1 MSIGSRIKNAWNAF
15 RNNTPNISYD
25 YSGSYYRPDRLRLT
39 RGNERTI
46 VTSVFNRIAVD
57 VSSINIYHCQLDE
70 NDRLVSYMD
79 TNLNKCLTIAA
90 NIDQT
95 ARAFMLDVVMS
106 MMDEGCV
113 AIVPIDTTLNP
124 NLSDSY
130 DILSMR
136 TGKIVQWYPTKV
148 TVEVYNEKKGQKQQI
163 TLDKK
168 TVAIIENPFFSIMN
182 EPNSTLQRLMRK
194 LVLLDAV
201 DEETSSGKLDLIIQL
216 PYTIRSDLRKQQ
228 AEERRKNIEEQLAGS
243 KYGIAYADS
252 TEKITQLN
260 RPLENNLMKQIEY
273 LTSMLY
279 SQLGITEDILN
290 GKADEQTMLNYYS
303 RTIEPIITAITSEM
317 TRKFLSKTA
326 ITQHKTIAFFRDPFK
341 LVPLNNIADIADKFT
356 RNEILSSNELRQI
369 IGIRPSDD
377 PKANMLT
384 NSNIKQD
391 YYNEELGGYTDE
403 YGNPV
408 YSDQQV
414 PPEDQTEYNTE
425 QNY

>member
-15 RNNTPNISYD
+15 RNNTSNISYD
-25 YSGSYYRPDRLRLT
+25 YSGSYYRPDRLRLS

-57 VSSINIYHCQLDE
+57 VSSINIYHCQLDD
-70 NDRLVSYMD
+70 NGRLDSYMNS
-79 TNLNKCLTIAA
+79 NLNKCLTIEA

-106 MMDEGCV
+106 MLDEGCV
-113 AIVPIDTTLNP
+113 AIVPTDTTDNP
-124 NLSDSY
+124 NLTDSY

-136 TGKIVQWYPTKV
+136 TGKIVQWYPTEV
-148 TVEVYNEKKGQKQQI
+148 TVELYNERKGQKEQI
-163 TLDKK
+163 TLKK
-168 TVAIIENPFFSIMN
+168 DTVAIVENPFFSIMN

-216 PYTIRSDLRKQQ
+216 PYTIRSELRKQQ

-290 GKADEQTMLNYYS
+290 GQANEQTMLNYYS
-303 RTIEPIITAITSEM
+303 RTIEPIVTAITTEM

-326 ITQHKTIAFFRDPFK
+326 ITQNKTIAFFRDPFK

-369 IGIRPSDD
+369 IGIKPSDD
-377 PKANMLT
+377 PRANMLN

-391 YYNEELGGYTDE
+391 YGTDGYLDE
-403 YGNPV
+403 YGNPIIN
-408 YSDQQV
+408 DQNYN
-414 PPEDQTEYNTE
+414 DEYDNE

>member
-15 RNNTPNISYD
+15 RNNTPNVSYD
-25 YSGSYYRPDRLRLT
+25 YSGSYYRPDRSRLS

-46 VTSVFNRIAVD
+46 VTSVLNRIAVD
-57 VSSINIYHCQLDE
+57 VSSINVYHCKLDE
-70 NDRLVSYMD
+70 NDRLVSYEKSY
-79 TNLNKCLTIAA
+79 LNKCLTIEA

-95 ARAFMLDVVMS
+95 AKAFMQDVVMS
-106 MMDEGCV
+106 MLDEGCV
-113 AIVPIDTTLNP
+113 AIVPTDTTDNP
-124 NLSDSY
+124 NLTDSY

-136 TGKIVQWYPTKV
+136 TGKIVQWYPTEV
-148 TVEVYNEKKGQKQQI
+148 TVELYNEKKGQKQQI
-163 TLDKK
+163 TLKK
-168 TVAIIENPFFSIMN
+168 DTVAIVENPFFSIMN

-228 AEERRKNIEEQLAGS
+228 AEERRKSIEEQLAGS

-290 GKADEQTMLNYYS
+290 GQANEQTMLNYYS
-303 RTIEPIITAITSEM
+303 RTIEPIITAITNEM

-369 IGIRPSDD
+369 IGIKPSDD
-377 PKANMLT
+377 PRANMLN

-391 YYNEELGGYTDE
+391 YGAEEYLDE
-403 YGNPV
+403 YRNPINN
-408 YSDQQV
+408 DQNYD
-414 PPEDQTEYNTE
+414 EEYNNE

>member
-15 RNNTPNISYD
+15 RNNTSNISYD
-25 YSGSYYRPDRLRLT
+25 YSGSYYRPDRLRLS

-57 VSSINIYHCQLDE
+57 VSSINIYHCQLDD
-70 NDRLVSYMD
+70 NGRLASYMNS
-79 TNLNKCLTIAA
+79 NLNKCLTIEA

-106 MMDEGCV
+106 MLDEGCV
-113 AIVPIDTTLNP
+113 AIVPTDTTDNP
-124 NLSDSY
+124 NLTDSY

-136 TGKIVQWYPTKV
+136 TGKIVQWYPTEV
-148 TVEVYNEKKGQKQQI
+148 TVELYNERKGQKEQI
-163 TLDKK
+163 TLKK
-168 TVAIIENPFFSIMN
+168 DTVAIVENPFFSIMN

-228 AEERRKNIEEQLAGS
+228 AEERRKSIEEQLAGS

-290 GKADEQTMLNYYS
+290 GQANEQTMLNYYS
-303 RTIEPIITAITSEM
+303 RTIEPIITAITNEM

-369 IGIRPSDD
+369 IGIKPSDD
-377 PKANMLT
+377 PRANMLN

-391 YYNEELGGYTDE
+391 YGAEEYLDE
-403 YGNPV
+403 YGNPITD
-408 YSDQQV
+408 DQNY
-414 PPEDQTEYNTE
+414 EEEYDNE